1 MLGNLLFTVFGLA
14 VVAYMAK
21 EIKAFVDDKYSPSGL
36 NTDPKARRWRGML
49 AFLAGFVG
57 GVLTSRIEIGWGLDI
72 FLIAAVALLVT
83 WAVLDILSYR
93 RIKDSKI
100 KPQLLLIQIMAAV
113 ALVVLLLLR
122 FRPY

>member
-1 MLGNLLFTVFGLA
+1 
-14 VVAYMAK
+14 
-21 EIKAFVDDKYSPSGL
+21 
-36 NTDPKARRWRGML
+36 ML

-57 GVLTSRIEIGWGLDI
+57 GVLTSRIEIGWGGLDI